1 MVQACARIGHR
12 LFIYMSEKI
21 QKIQKILS
29 KLICQ
34 GRKIST
40 SEFLDIC
47 DKYSLSPIEV
57 DFLSTKILEKN
68 LFRKEISQVKTKD
81 ELIEALKSL
90 NIPYID
96 NRPKKGVLWVLGGIE
111 IQSAI
116 NRLSSMGY
124 VFHLKECG
132 GKATKGQSAWWTQ

>member
-1 MVQACARIGHR
+1 
-12 LFIYMSEKI
+12 MSEKI
-21 QKIQKILS
+21 QKILS
-29 KLICQ
+29 NLIRQ

-68 LFRKEISQVKTKD
+68 LFCKETSSVKPKD
-81 ELIEALKSL
+81 DLIEALKSL
-90 NIPYID
+90 NVSYID
-96 NRPKKGVLWVLGGIE
+96 NRPKKGVLWVLGGTE
-111 IQSAI
+111 IQSI
-116 NRLSSMGY
+116 IDRLSSMGY
-124 VFHLKECG
+124 VFHFKECG

>member
-1 MVQACARIGHR
+1 
-12 LFIYMSEKI
+12 MSEKS
-21 QKIQKILS
+21 QRVLS
-29 KLICQ
+29 NLIRQ
-34 GRKIST
+34 GSKIST

-68 LFRKEISQVKTKD
+68 LFRKEILSARTKD
-81 ELIEALKSL
+81 NLIEVLKLL

-111 IQSAI
+111 VQATI
-116 NRLSSMGY
+116 NQLSSMGY
-124 VFHLKECG
+124 VFHFKERG
-132 GKATKGQSAWWTQ
+132 GKATKGQPAWWTQ

>member
-1 MVQACARIGHR
+1 
-12 LFIYMSEKI
+12 MSEKS
-21 QKIQKILS
+21 QKILS
-29 KLICQ
+29 NLIHQ
-34 GRKIST
+34 RRKIST

-68 LFRKEISQVKTKD
+68 LFCKETSSVKLKD
-81 ELIEALKSL
+81 DLIEALKSL
-90 NIPYID
+90 NVSYID

-111 IQSAI
+111 IQSI
-116 NRLSSMGY
+116 IDRLSSMGY
-124 VFHLKECG
+124 VFHFKECG